1 MEWIQS
7 RCGPGIELV
16 VPAGAG
22 SSIDRSARVFA
33 NALGNSGVRPVPVVV
48 NYAGGV
54 FSANGGFSVQKFDA
68 WHRARGTKEACLL
81 VIVPEEAR
89 EAFGT
94 PRYDAM
100 LGGKAYGIVL
110 PRGLVAEAA
119 LRWSTIFVKAIND
132 PDFVREIGNT
142 GMRVEYVPAR

>member
-1 MEWIQS
+1 
-7 RCGPGIELV
+7 
-16 VPAGAG
+16 
-22 SSIDRSARVFA
+22 
-33 NALGNSGVRPVPVVV
+33 
-48 NYAGGV
+48 
-54 FSANGGFSVQKFDA
+54 
-68 WHRARGTKEACLL
+68 
-81 VIVPEEAR
+81 
-89 EAFGT
+89 
-94 PRYDAM
+94 M